1 MKFQMA
7 EVPVSRS
14 MFKEILMIARLA
26 APPLQHDGDCG
37 QMMRWTTTAE
47 ARLDEGKATA
57 CALGS
62 PSNPTI
68 WLQTGVVALNF
79 VERRPDETE
88 NHAQRARNPRVWVY
102 TWRALG
108 LIDAVA
114 RSPFPADGRRSAAT
128 TCATSGFRFAR
139 HPDSGY
145 RTEKHTFGAAMV
157 ARRDRAS
164 VRPPAGRNQAT

>member
-1 MKFQMA
+1 
-7 EVPVSRS
+7 
-14 MFKEILMIARLA
+14 
-26 APPLQHDGDCG
+26 
-37 QMMRWTTTAE
+37 MMRWTTTAE

-114 RSPFPADGRRSAAT
+114 RSPFLRAVTTAWYRRPTGGEAPQRRAPPPDFDLQDILT
-128 TCATSGFRFAR
+128 VVLERRNIPSGLRWL
-139 HPDSGY
+139 H
-145 RTEKHTFGAAMV
+145 V
-157 ARRDRAS
+157 AIERLFVHLQVGIRLPNS
-164 VRPPAGRNQAT
+164 TPNIL